1 MATVLTRRYMELQ
14 CIRGLLLDAVDGKR
28 TAVVNDALARIDA
41 LAAAEHG
48 TAQEQYVAAQIAKR
62 KEQDKAAAKAPR
74 GWQFAS

>member
-48 TAQEQYVAAQIAKR
+48 TAQEQWAQAKLR
-62 KEQDKAAAKAPR
+62 KMQEQDKAAAKAPR
-74 GWQFAS
+74 GWRLA